1 MTNSITSTNV
11 SSLNSVVIDLLMG
24 AKSVGNEIYAASKE
38 GIASAVAFTQE
49 QAPMVMN
56 EFLMWKFMNSTL
68 NFIGYVCL
76 IVLFLA
82 IIRYIFKLVK
92 RMNADPAHYYL
103 DNDPLIPILG
113 VLCIILIM
121 SRLVF
126 LAGAE
131 LKEMVQIKV
140 APRIY
145 TIEWVSKQ
153 VSQMSTKI
161 NVDNS
166 QKK

>member
-76 IVLFLA
+76 IILFLA
-82 IIRYIFKLVK
+82 IIRYVFKLAK
-92 RMNADPAHYYL
+92 SMNDEAVPSSLNDDPVV
-103 DNDPLIPILG
+103 PILG
-113 VLCIILIM
+113 ALSMILIM